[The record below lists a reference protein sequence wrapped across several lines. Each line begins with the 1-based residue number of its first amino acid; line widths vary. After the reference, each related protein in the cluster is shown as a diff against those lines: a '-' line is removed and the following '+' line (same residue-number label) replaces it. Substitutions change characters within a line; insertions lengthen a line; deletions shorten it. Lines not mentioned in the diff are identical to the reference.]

1 MTFVMKYM
9 KRIFALL
16 CLAVLLCGCKEKP
29 EPGPDPSAWEDTFNG
44 QLVTKLASAY
54 DYWVTNNSIS
64 PTIRWEGVEVHVS
77 EYARAAIALVLKMV
91 DEPETWMDKDIA
103 YPSATFSLTSD
114 NPFLPD
120 EVPFTAFVQLLRNQY
135 RSMTEDKAVMLNMTI
150 PGYEPNL
157 STTGLVVML
166 YRAMAAY
173 TQDNSFPQTIGT
185 WEASYTHATTN
196 CDISSPVVKNARD
209 AAWTKAGVTEASTV
223 RQKADAI
230 FRYARDEFDYQY
242 YSDTEKGAVGTI
254 TAKAGNCC
262 DLSHSVVAMARLSGI
277 PARYFHAQCQYSDGE
292 YGHVVSQL
300 FIDGEWV
307 MADASNNSNS
317 LGSVRFT
324 SYWGLHYY
332 ESLPF

>member
-1 MTFVMKYM
+1 M

-16 CLAVLLCGCKEKP
+16 FLAVLVCGCKDKP
-29 EPGPDPSAWEDTFNG
+29 VPDPQETDWKETFNG
-44 QLVTKLASAY
+44 QLVLALSDAY
-54 DYWVTNNSIS
+54 DGWVANNKIS
-64 PTIRWEGVEVHVS
+64 NTVKWEGVQVHVS
-77 EYARAAIALVLKMV
+77 EYVRAGIALTLKMV
-91 DEPETWMDKDIA
+91 DEPGTWMDEDIS
-103 YPSATFSLTSD
+103 YPSASFGLTSD
-114 NPFLPD
+114 DPFLPD
-120 EVPFTAFVQLLRNQY
+120 EVPFSAFVQLLRNQY
-135 RSMTEDKAVMLNMTI
+135 TSMTQDKAVMLNMTI
-150 PGYEPNL
+150 PGYDSNL

-173 TQDNSFPQTIGT
+173 AKDDVFPQTIGT
-185 WEASYTHATTN
+185 WEASYTHATSN
-196 CDISSPVVKNARD
+196 CDISSPVVKSARD

-230 FRYARDEFDYQY
+230 FKYARDEFDYQY
-242 YSDTEKGAVGTI
+242 YNNTSKGAVGTI
-254 TAKAGNCC
+254 NAKAGNCC

-300 FIDGEWV
+300 FIDGEWI
-307 MADASNNSNS
+307 MADASNNSNT

>member
-1 MTFVMKYM
+1 M

-16 CLAVLLCGCKEKP
+16 LLCTLICGCKEKP
-29 EPGPDPSAWEDTFNG
+29 EPGPDPSAWKETFNG
-44 QLVTKLASAY
+44 QLVLALANAY
-54 DYWVTNNSIS
+54 DNWVLKDDIS
-64 PTIRWEGVEVHVS
+64 QTIKWEGVEVHVS

-91 DEPETWMDKDIA
+91 DEPKTWMEQDVS
-103 YPSATFSLTSD
+103 YPYATFSLTKD

-120 EVPFTAFVQLLRNQY
+120 EVPFSAFVQLLRNQY
-135 RSMTEDKAVMLNMTI
+135 RSMTDDRAVMLNMTI
-150 PGYEPNL
+150 PGYDPNL

-173 TQDNSFPQTIGT
+173 AKDNEFPQAIGT

-196 CDISSPVVKNARD
+196 CDISSPVVKTARD
-209 AAWTKAGVTEASTV
+209 AAWSKAGVTEASTV
-223 RQKADAI
+223 REKATAI
-230 FRYARDEFDYQY
+230 FNYARDEWAYQY

-262 DLSHSVVAMARLSGI
+262 DLSHAVVAMSRLSGI
-277 PARYFHAQCQYSDGE
+277 PARYFHAQCMYSDGE
-292 YGHVVSQL
+292 YGHVVSQM

-307 MADASNNSNS
+307 MADASNDSNT
-317 LGSVRFT
+317 LGNVRFT